1 MQLLPFRFFRWCQAL
16 WLART
21 IDAGQW
27 NFAMIETVHIMAFTI
42 LLGTIFIVNLRVLGF
57 GLRRQK
63 AAAVARYLAPYTW
76 GSLSLVVVTGILLFL
91 TEAVKL
97 GGSAAFLWKI
107 DILLVALGTHFL
119 VYKKLIANTAREG
132 SSWEKVGACFSLLTW
147 FGVALAGRAIA
158 FT

>member
-1 MQLLPFRFFRWCQAL
+1 MQLLPFRFFRWCQDL

-27 NFAMIETVHIMAFTI
+27 NFAIIETVHIIAFTI
-42 LLGTIFIVNLRVLGF
+42 LLGTVFVVNLRLLGF

-63 AAAVARYLAPYTW
+63 VAAVARYLAPYTW
-76 GSLSLVVVTGILLFL
+76 GSLFMVAVTGILLFL

-107 DILLVALGTHFL
+107 DILAIALGTHLL
-119 VYKKLIANTAREG
+119 VYKTIIANAAKEG
-132 SSWEKVGACFSLLTW
+132 SPWEKVGASLSLLTW

>member
-1 MQLLPFRFFRWCQAL
+1 MLFRS
-16 WLART
+16 
-21 IDAGQW
+21 
-27 NFAMIETVHIMAFTI
+27 
-42 LLGTIFIVNLRVLGF
+42 
-57 GLRRQK
+57 
-63 AAAVARYLAPYTW
+63 

-107 DILLVALGTHFL
+107 DILAVALGTHFL